1 MKEKT
6 LLILAAGLGSRYG
19 GCKQV
24 DGFGPNKEFIMDYS
38 IYDAIESGFTKVVF
52 LIKRDM
58 LETIENTIAKRI
70 KNKMKVEYAFQEMN
84 NIPSGVVIPEDRVKP
99 WGTAHAI
106 YCCKDAIH
114 EPFVMINA
122 DDFYGRES
130 YKEISKYLDNIKPN
144 NIGIVG
150 YKAKNTMSELG
161 SVKRGVCTVKN
172 NKVKDIVESEL
183 RYTDGKIE
191 ARPLNGTEFHLIDDE
206 AINLMK
212 DGVMLVNTSRGG
224 LIDVDALIRGL
235 RANKFHAVA
244 LDVYEGEDTNVYTDH
259 SDDMMQNSV
268 VARLVTFP
276 NLVLTSHQAFFTRE
290 ALQAI
295 AAVTMENAR
304 NYNEGFPYGQAEV
317 K

>member
-70 KNKMKVEYAFQEMN
+70 KNKIKVEYAFQEMN

-106 YCCKDAIH
+106 YCCKDVIH

-191 ARPLNGTEFHLIDDE
+191 ARPLNGTEFHLIDDDTLVSMNMIAFDYSFLKYIDDNIKE
-206 AINLMK
+206 FFEKSDLSK
-212 DGVMLVNTSRGG
+212 DEF
-224 LIDVDALIRGL
+224 LIPTLIRKSI
-235 RANKFHAVA
+235 NDK
-244 LDVYEGEDTNVYTDH
+244 VYTCNIINTDAKWCGVTYKE
-259 SDDMMQNSV
+259 DKEQLIEFLNKLYDEGVYPKDMW
-268 VARLVTFP
+268 
-276 NLVLTSHQAFFTRE
+276 
-290 ALQAI
+290 
-295 AAVTMENAR
+295 
-304 NYNEGFPYGQAEV
+304 

>member
-6 LLILAAGLGSRYG
+6 LLILAAGLGSIYG
-19 GCKQV
+19 GCKQI

-70 KNKMKVEYAFQEMN
+70 KNKIKVEYAFQEMN
-84 NIPSGVVIPEDRVKP
+84 NIPSGVIIPEDRVKP

-106 YCCKDAIH
+106 YCCKDVIH

-130 YKEISKYLDNIKPN
+130 YKEISKYLDNIKSN

-172 NKVKDIVESEL
+172 NKVRDIVESEL

-191 ARPLNGTEFHLIDDE
+191 ERPLNGIEFHLIDDDTLVSMNMIAFDYSFLKYIDDNIKE
-206 AINLMK
+206 FFEKSDLSK
-212 DGVMLVNTSRGG
+212 DEF
-224 LIDVDALIRGL
+224 LIPTLIRKSINDKTYTCNIINTDAKWCGVTYKEDKEQL
-235 RANKFHAVA
+235 IEFLNK
-244 LDVYEGEDTNVYTDH
+244 LYDEGAYPK
-259 SDDMMQNSV
+259 DMW
-268 VARLVTFP
+268 
-276 NLVLTSHQAFFTRE
+276 
-290 ALQAI
+290 
-295 AAVTMENAR
+295 
-304 NYNEGFPYGQAEV
+304 

>member
-19 GCKQV
+19 GCKQI

-70 KNKMKVEYAFQEMN
+70 KNKIKVEYAFQEMN
-84 NIPSGVVIPEDRVKP
+84 NIPSGVIIPKDRVKP

-106 YCCKDAIH
+106 YCCKDVIH

-130 YKEISKYLDNIKPN
+130 YKEISKYLDNIKSN

-172 NKVKDIVESEL
+172 NKVRDIVESEL
-183 RYTDGKIE
+183 RYTDGRIE
-191 ARPLNGTEFHLIDDE
+191 ARPLNGIEFHLIDDDTLVSMNMIAFDYSFLKYIDDNIKE
-206 AINLMK
+206 FFEKSDLSK
-212 DGVMLVNTSRGG
+212 DEF
-224 LIDVDALIRGL
+224 LIPTLIRKSINDKAYTCNIINTDAKWCGVTYKEDKEQL
-235 RANKFHAVA
+235 IEFLNK
-244 LDVYEGEDTNVYTDH
+244 LYDEGVYPK
-259 SDDMMQNSV
+259 DMW
-268 VARLVTFP
+268 
-276 NLVLTSHQAFFTRE
+276 
-290 ALQAI
+290 
-295 AAVTMENAR
+295 
-304 NYNEGFPYGQAEV
+304 

>member
-19 GCKQV
+19 GCKQI

-70 KNKMKVEYAFQEMN
+70 KNKIKVEYAFQEMN
-84 NIPSGVVIPEDRVKP
+84 NIPSGVIIPKDRVKP

-106 YCCKDAIH
+106 YCCKDVIH

-130 YKEISKYLDNIKPN
+130 YKEISKYLDNIKSN

-172 NKVKDIVESEL
+172 NKVRDIVESEL

-191 ARPLNGTEFHLIDDE
+191 ARPLNGIEFHLIDDDTLVSMNMIAFDYSFLKYIDDNIKE
-206 AINLMK
+206 FFEKSDLSK
-212 DGVMLVNTSRGG
+212 DEF
-224 LIDVDALIRGL
+224 LIPTLIRKSINDKAYTCNIINTDAKWCGVTYKEDKEQL
-235 RANKFHAVA
+235 IEFLNK
-244 LDVYEGEDTNVYTDH
+244 LYDEGAYPK
-259 SDDMMQNSV
+259 DMW
-268 VARLVTFP
+268 
-276 NLVLTSHQAFFTRE
+276 
-290 ALQAI
+290 
-295 AAVTMENAR
+295 
-304 NYNEGFPYGQAEV
+304 

>member
-19 GCKQV
+19 GCKQI

-52 LIKRDM
+52 LIKKDM
-58 LETIENTIAKRI
+58 LETIENSIAKRI
-70 KNKMKVEYAFQEMN
+70 KNKIKIEYAFQEMN

-106 YCCKDAIH
+106 YCCKDVIH

-130 YKEISKYLDNIKPN
+130 YREISKYLDNIKSN

-161 SVKRGVCTVKN
+161 SVKRGVCTVID

-183 RYTDGKIE
+183 KYTNDKIE
-191 ARPLNGTEFHLIDDE
+191 ARPLNENEFHLIDDE
-206 AINLMK
+206 TLVSMNMIAFDYSFLKYIDDNIKEFFEKSDLSK
-212 DGVMLVNTSRGG
+212 DEF
-224 LIDVDALIRGL
+224 LIPTLIRKSI
-235 RANKFHAVA
+235 NDK
-244 LDVYEGEDTNVYTDH
+244 VYTCDIINTNAKWCGVTYKEDKEQLIEFLNELY
-259 SDDMMQNSV
+259 SEGVYPKDMW
-268 VARLVTFP
+268 
-276 NLVLTSHQAFFTRE
+276 
-290 ALQAI
+290 
-295 AAVTMENAR
+295 
-304 NYNEGFPYGQAEV
+304 

>member
-70 KNKMKVEYAFQEMN
+70 KNKIKVEYAFQEMN

-106 YCCKDAIH
+106 YCCKDVIH

-130 YKEISKYLDNIKPN
+130 YKEISKYLDKIKSN

-161 SVKRGVCTVKN
+161 SVKRGVCAVKN

-191 ARPLNGTEFHLIDDE
+191 ARPLNGTEFHLIDDDTLVSMNMIAFDYSFLKYIDDNIKE
-206 AINLMK
+206 FFEKSDLSK
-212 DGVMLVNTSRGG
+212 DEF
-224 LIDVDALIRGL
+224 LIPILIRKSINDKAYTCNIINTDAKWCGVTYKEDKEQL
-235 RANKFHAVA
+235 IEFLNK
-244 LDVYEGEDTNVYTDH
+244 LYDEGVYPKN
-259 SDDMMQNSV
+259 MW
-268 VARLVTFP
+268 
-276 NLVLTSHQAFFTRE
+276 
-290 ALQAI
+290 
-295 AAVTMENAR
+295 
-304 NYNEGFPYGQAEV
+304 

>member
-19 GCKQV
+19 GCKQI

-70 KNKMKVEYAFQEMN
+70 KNKIKVEYAFQEMN
-84 NIPSGVVIPEDRVKP
+84 NIPSGVIIPEDRVKP

-106 YCCKDAIH
+106 YCCKDVIH

-130 YKEISKYLDNIKPN
+130 YKEISKYLDNIKSN

-172 NKVKDIVESEL
+172 NKVRDIVESEL

-191 ARPLNGTEFHLIDDE
+191 ARPLNGIEFHLIDDDTLVSMNMIAFDYSFLKCIDDNIKE
-206 AINLMK
+206 FFEKSDLSK
-212 DGVMLVNTSRGG
+212 DEF
-224 LIDVDALIRGL
+224 LIPTLIRKSINDKAYTCNIINTDAKWCGVTYKEDKEQL
-235 RANKFHAVA
+235 IEFLNK
-244 LDVYEGEDTNVYTDH
+244 LYDEGVYPK
-259 SDDMMQNSV
+259 DMW
-268 VARLVTFP
+268 
-276 NLVLTSHQAFFTRE
+276 
-290 ALQAI
+290 
-295 AAVTMENAR
+295 
-304 NYNEGFPYGQAEV
+304 

>member
-19 GCKQV
+19 GCKQI

-70 KNKMKVEYAFQEMN
+70 KNKIKVEYAFQEMN

-106 YCCKDAIH
+106 YCCKDVIH

-130 YKEISKYLDNIKPN
+130 YKEISKYLDNIKSN

-191 ARPLNGTEFHLIDDE
+191 ARPLNGTEFHLIDDDTLVSMNMIAFDYSFLKYIDDNIKE
-206 AINLMK
+206 FFEKSDLSK
-212 DGVMLVNTSRGG
+212 DEF
-224 LIDVDALIRGL
+224 LIPTLIRKSINDKAYTCNIINTNAKWCGVTYKEDKEQL
-235 RANKFHAVA
+235 IEFLNK
-244 LDVYEGEDTNVYTDH
+244 LYDEGVYPK
-259 SDDMMQNSV
+259 DMW
-268 VARLVTFP
+268 
-276 NLVLTSHQAFFTRE
+276 
-290 ALQAI
+290 
-295 AAVTMENAR
+295 
-304 NYNEGFPYGQAEV
+304 

>member
-19 GCKQV
+19 GCKQI

-52 LIKRDM
+52 LIKKDM

-70 KNKMKVEYAFQEMN
+70 KNKIKVEYAFQEMN
-84 NIPSGVVIPEDRVKP
+84 NIPSGVIIPEDRVKP

-106 YCCKDAIH
+106 YCCKDVIH

-130 YKEISKYLDNIKPN
+130 YKEISKYLDNIKSN

-172 NKVKDIVESEL
+172 NKVRDIVESEL

-191 ARPLNGTEFHLIDDE
+191 ARPLNGIEFHLIDDDTLVSMNMIAFDYSFLKYIDDNIKE
-206 AINLMK
+206 FFEKSDLSK
-212 DGVMLVNTSRGG
+212 DEF
-224 LIDVDALIRGL
+224 LIPTLIRKSINDKAYTCNIINTDAKWCGVTYKEDKEQL
-235 RANKFHAVA
+235 IEFLNK
-244 LDVYEGEDTNVYTDH
+244 LYDEGAYPK
-259 SDDMMQNSV
+259 DMW
-268 VARLVTFP
+268 
-276 NLVLTSHQAFFTRE
+276 
-290 ALQAI
+290 
-295 AAVTMENAR
+295 
-304 NYNEGFPYGQAEV
+304 

>member
-19 GCKQV
+19 GCKQI

-70 KNKMKVEYAFQEMN
+70 KNKIKVEYAFQEMN
-84 NIPSGVVIPEDRVKP
+84 NIPSGVIIPEDRVKP

-106 YCCKDAIH
+106 YCCKDVIH

-130 YKEISKYLDNIKPN
+130 YKEISKYLDNIKSN

-172 NKVKDIVESEL
+172 NKVRDIVESEL

-191 ARPLNGTEFHLIDDE
+191 ARPLNGIEFHLIDDDTLVSMNMIAFDYSFLKYIDDNIKE
-206 AINLMK
+206 FFEKSDLSK
-212 DGVMLVNTSRGG
+212 DEF
-224 LIDVDALIRGL
+224 LIPTLIRKSINDKAYTCNIINTDAKWCGVTYKEDKEQL
-235 RANKFHAVA
+235 IEFLNK
-244 LDVYEGEDTNVYTDH
+244 LYDERVYPK
-259 SDDMMQNSV
+259 DMW
-268 VARLVTFP
+268 
-276 NLVLTSHQAFFTRE
+276 
-290 ALQAI
+290 
-295 AAVTMENAR
+295 
-304 NYNEGFPYGQAEV
+304 

>member
-19 GCKQV
+19 GCKQI

-52 LIKRDM
+52 LIKKDM

-70 KNKMKVEYAFQEMN
+70 KNKIKIEYAFQEMN

-106 YCCKDAIH
+106 YCCKDVIH

-130 YKEISKYLDNIKPN
+130 YREISKYLDNINSN

-161 SVKRGVCTVKN
+161 SVKRGVCTVID

-183 RYTDGKIE
+183 KYTDDKIE
-191 ARPLNGTEFHLIDDE
+191 ARPLNENECHLIDDE
-206 AINLMK
+206 TLVSMNMIAFDYSFLKYIDDNIKEFFEKSDLSK
-212 DGVMLVNTSRGG
+212 DEF
-224 LIDVDALIRGL
+224 LIPTLIR
-235 RANKFHAVA
+235 RSINDK
-244 LDVYEGEDTNVYTDH
+244 VYTCDIINTNAKWCGVTYKEDKEQLIEFLNELY
-259 SDDMMQNSV
+259 SEGVYPKDMW
-268 VARLVTFP
+268 
-276 NLVLTSHQAFFTRE
+276 
-290 ALQAI
+290 
-295 AAVTMENAR
+295 
-304 NYNEGFPYGQAEV
+304 

>member
-19 GCKQV
+19 GCKQI

-70 KNKMKVEYAFQEMN
+70 KNKIKVEYAFQEMN
-84 NIPSGVVIPEDRVKP
+84 NIPSGVIIPEDRVKP

-106 YCCKDAIH
+106 YCCKDVIH

-130 YKEISKYLDNIKPN
+130 YKEISKYLDNIKSN

-183 RYTDGKIE
+183 RYIDGKIE
-191 ARPLNGTEFHLIDDE
+191 ARPLNGIEFHLIDDDTLVSMNMIAFDYSFLKYIDDNIKE
-206 AINLMK
+206 FFEKSDLSK
-212 DGVMLVNTSRGG
+212 DEF
-224 LIDVDALIRGL
+224 LIPTLIRKSINDKAYTCNIINTDAKWCGVTYKEDKEQL
-235 RANKFHAVA
+235 IEFLNK
-244 LDVYEGEDTNVYTDH
+244 LYDERVYPK
-259 SDDMMQNSV
+259 DMW
-268 VARLVTFP
+268 
-276 NLVLTSHQAFFTRE
+276 
-290 ALQAI
+290 
-295 AAVTMENAR
+295 
-304 NYNEGFPYGQAEV
+304 

>member
-19 GCKQV
+19 GCKQI

-70 KNKMKVEYAFQEMN
+70 KNKIKVEYAFQEIN
-84 NIPSGVVIPEDRVKP
+84 NIPSGVVIPDDRVKP

-106 YCCKDAIH
+106 YCCKDVIH

-130 YKEISKYLDNIKPN
+130 YKEISKYLDNIKSN

-191 ARPLNGTEFHLIDDE
+191 ARPLNGTEFHLIDDDTLVSMNMIAFDYSFLKYIDDNIKE
-206 AINLMK
+206 FFEKSDLSK
-212 DGVMLVNTSRGG
+212 DEF
-224 LIDVDALIRGL
+224 LIPTLIRKSITDKAYTCNIINTNAKWCGVTYKEDKEQL
-235 RANKFHAVA
+235 IEFLNK
-244 LDVYEGEDTNVYTDH
+244 LYDEGVYPK
-259 SDDMMQNSV
+259 DMW
-268 VARLVTFP
+268 
-276 NLVLTSHQAFFTRE
+276 
-290 ALQAI
+290 
-295 AAVTMENAR
+295 
-304 NYNEGFPYGQAEV
+304 

>member
-19 GCKQV
+19 GCKQI

-38 IYDAIESGFTKVVF
+38 IYDAIESGFTKAVF

-70 KNKMKVEYAFQEMN
+70 KNKIKVEYAFQEMN
-84 NIPSGVVIPEDRVKP
+84 NIPSGVIIPEDRVKP

-106 YCCKDAIH
+106 YCCKDVIH

-130 YKEISKYLDNIKPN
+130 YKEISKYLDNIKSN

-172 NKVKDIVESEL
+172 NKVRDIVESEL

-191 ARPLNGTEFHLIDDE
+191 ARPLNGIEFHLIDDDTLVSMNMIAFDYSFLKYIDDNIKE
-206 AINLMK
+206 FFEKSDLSK
-212 DGVMLVNTSRGG
+212 DEF
-224 LIDVDALIRGL
+224 LIPTLIRKSINDKAYTCNIINTDAKWCGVTYKEDKEQL
-235 RANKFHAVA
+235 IEFLNK
-244 LDVYEGEDTNVYTDH
+244 LYDEGVYPK
-259 SDDMMQNSV
+259 DMW
-268 VARLVTFP
+268 
-276 NLVLTSHQAFFTRE
+276 
-290 ALQAI
+290 
-295 AAVTMENAR
+295 
-304 NYNEGFPYGQAEV
+304 

>member
-19 GCKQV
+19 GCKQI

-70 KNKMKVEYAFQEMN
+70 KNKIKVEYAFQEMN
-84 NIPSGVVIPEDRVKP
+84 NIPGGVIIPEDRVKP

-106 YCCKDAIH
+106 SCCKDVIH

-130 YKEISKYLDNIKPN
+130 YKEISKYLDNIKSN

-172 NKVKDIVESEL
+172 NKVRDIVESEL

-191 ARPLNGTEFHLIDDE
+191 ARPLNGIEFHLIDDDTLVSMNMIAFDYSFLKYIDDNIKE
-206 AINLMK
+206 FFEKSDLSK
-212 DGVMLVNTSRGG
+212 DEF
-224 LIDVDALIRGL
+224 LIPTLIRKSINDKAYTCNIINTDAKWCGVTYKEDKEQL
-235 RANKFHAVA
+235 IEFLNK
-244 LDVYEGEDTNVYTDH
+244 LYDEGAYPK
-259 SDDMMQNSV
+259 DMW
-268 VARLVTFP
+268 
-276 NLVLTSHQAFFTRE
+276 
-290 ALQAI
+290 
-295 AAVTMENAR
+295 
-304 NYNEGFPYGQAEV
+304 

>member
-19 GCKQV
+19 GCKQI

-52 LIKRDM
+52 LIKKDM

-70 KNKMKVEYAFQEMN
+70 KNKIKVEYAFQEMN
-84 NIPSGVVIPEDRVKP
+84 NIPGGVIIPEDRVKP

-106 YCCKDAIH
+106 YCCKDVIH

-130 YKEISKYLDNIKPN
+130 YKEISKYLDNIKSN

-172 NKVKDIVESEL
+172 NKVRDIVESEL

-191 ARPLNGTEFHLIDDE
+191 ARPLNGIEFHLIDDDTLVSMNMIAFDYSFLKYIDDNIKE
-206 AINLMK
+206 FFEKSDLSK
-212 DGVMLVNTSRGG
+212 DEF
-224 LIDVDALIRGL
+224 LIPTLIRKSINDKAYTCNIINTDAKWCGVTYKEDKEQL
-235 RANKFHAVA
+235 IEFLNK
-244 LDVYEGEDTNVYTDH
+244 LYDEGVYPK
-259 SDDMMQNSV
+259 DMW
-268 VARLVTFP
+268 
-276 NLVLTSHQAFFTRE
+276 
-290 ALQAI
+290 
-295 AAVTMENAR
+295 
-304 NYNEGFPYGQAEV
+304 

>member
-19 GCKQV
+19 GCKQI

-38 IYDAIESGFTKVVF
+38 IYDAIERGFTKVVF

-70 KNKMKVEYAFQEMN
+70 KNKIKVEYAFQEMN
-84 NIPSGVVIPEDRVKP
+84 NIPSGVIIPEDRVKP

-106 YCCKDAIH
+106 YCCKDVIH

-130 YKEISKYLDNIKPN
+130 YKEISKYLDNIKSN

-172 NKVKDIVESEL
+172 NKVRDIVESEL

-191 ARPLNGTEFHLIDDE
+191 ARPLNGIEFHLIDDDTLVSMNMIAFDYSFLKYIDDNIKE
-206 AINLMK
+206 FFEKSDLSK
-212 DGVMLVNTSRGG
+212 DEF
-224 LIDVDALIRGL
+224 LIPTLIRKSINDKAYTCNIINTDAKWCGVTYKEDKEQL
-235 RANKFHAVA
+235 IEFLNK
-244 LDVYEGEDTNVYTDH
+244 LYDEGAYPK
-259 SDDMMQNSV
+259 DMW
-268 VARLVTFP
+268 
-276 NLVLTSHQAFFTRE
+276 
-290 ALQAI
+290 
-295 AAVTMENAR
+295 
-304 NYNEGFPYGQAEV
+304 

>member
-19 GCKQV
+19 GCKQI

-70 KNKMKVEYAFQEMN
+70 KNKIKVEYAFQEMN
-84 NIPSGVVIPEDRVKP
+84 NIPSGVIIPEDRVKP

-106 YCCKDAIH
+106 YCCKDVIH

-130 YKEISKYLDNIKPN
+130 YKEISKYLDNIKSN

-172 NKVKDIVESEL
+172 NKVRDIVESEL
-183 RYTDGKIE
+183 RYTDGRIE
-191 ARPLNGTEFHLIDDE
+191 ARPLNGIEFHLIDDDTLVSMNMIAFDYSFLKYIDDNIKE
-206 AINLMK
+206 FFEKSDLSK
-212 DGVMLVNTSRGG
+212 DEF
-224 LIDVDALIRGL
+224 LIPTLIRKSINDKAYTCNIINTDAKWCGVTYKEDKEQL
-235 RANKFHAVA
+235 IEFLNK
-244 LDVYEGEDTNVYTDH
+244 LYDEGVYPK
-259 SDDMMQNSV
+259 DMW
-268 VARLVTFP
+268 
-276 NLVLTSHQAFFTRE
+276 
-290 ALQAI
+290 
-295 AAVTMENAR
+295 
-304 NYNEGFPYGQAEV
+304 

>member
-19 GCKQV
+19 GCKQI

-70 KNKMKVEYAFQEMN
+70 KNKIKVEYAFQEMN
-84 NIPSGVVIPEDRVKP
+84 NIPGGVIIPEDRVKP

-106 YCCKDAIH
+106 YCCKDVIH

-130 YKEISKYLDNIKPN
+130 YKEISKYLDNIKSN

-172 NKVKDIVESEL
+172 NKVRDIVESEL

-191 ARPLNGTEFHLIDDE
+191 ARPLNGIEFHLIDDDTLVSMNMIAFDYSFLKYIDDNIKE
-206 AINLMK
+206 FFEKSDLSK
-212 DGVMLVNTSRGG
+212 DEF
-224 LIDVDALIRGL
+224 LIPTLIRKSINDKAYTCNIINTDAKWCGVTYKEDKEQL
-235 RANKFHAVA
+235 IEFLNK
-244 LDVYEGEDTNVYTDH
+244 LYDEGAYPK
-259 SDDMMQNSV
+259 DMW
-268 VARLVTFP
+268 
-276 NLVLTSHQAFFTRE
+276 
-290 ALQAI
+290 
-295 AAVTMENAR
+295 
-304 NYNEGFPYGQAEV
+304 

>member
-70 KNKMKVEYAFQEMN
+70 KNKIKVEYSFQEMN

-106 YCCKDAIH
+106 YCCKDVIH

-130 YKEISKYLDNIKPN
+130 YKEISKYLDNIKTN

-191 ARPLNGTEFHLIDDE
+191 ARPLNGTEFHLIDDDTLVSMNMIAFDYSFLKYIDDNIKE
-206 AINLMK
+206 FFEKSNLSK
-212 DGVMLVNTSRGG
+212 DEF
-224 LIDVDALIRGL
+224 LIPTLIRKSINDKAYTCNIINTDAKWCGVTYKEDKEQL
-235 RANKFHAVA
+235 IEFLNK
-244 LDVYEGEDTNVYTDH
+244 LYDEGVYPK
-259 SDDMMQNSV
+259 DMW
-268 VARLVTFP
+268 
-276 NLVLTSHQAFFTRE
+276 
-290 ALQAI
+290 
-295 AAVTMENAR
+295 
-304 NYNEGFPYGQAEV
+304 

>member
-70 KNKMKVEYAFQEMN
+70 KNKIKVEYAFQEMN

-106 YCCKDAIH
+106 YCCKDVIH

-191 ARPLNGTEFHLIDDE
+191 ARPLNGTEFHLIDDDTLVSMNMIAFDYSFLKYIDDNIKE
-206 AINLMK
+206 FFEKSNLSK
-212 DGVMLVNTSRGG
+212 DEF
-224 LIDVDALIRGL
+224 LIPTLIRKSINDKAYTCNIINTDAKWCGVTYKEDKEQL
-235 RANKFHAVA
+235 IEFLNK
-244 LDVYEGEDTNVYTDH
+244 LYDEGVYPK
-259 SDDMMQNSV
+259 DMW
-268 VARLVTFP
+268 
-276 NLVLTSHQAFFTRE
+276 
-290 ALQAI
+290 
-295 AAVTMENAR
+295 
-304 NYNEGFPYGQAEV
+304 

>member
-70 KNKMKVEYAFQEMN
+70 KNKIKVEYSFQEMN

-106 YCCKDAIH
+106 YCCKDVIH
-114 EPFVMINA
+114 EPFVIINA

-130 YKEISKYLDNIKPN
+130 YKEISKYLDNIKTN

-191 ARPLNGTEFHLIDDE
+191 ARPLNGTEFHLIDDDTLVSMNMIAFDYSFLKYIDDNIKE
-206 AINLMK
+206 FFEKSDLSK
-212 DGVMLVNTSRGG
+212 DEF
-224 LIDVDALIRGL
+224 LIPTLIRKSINDKAYTCNIINTDAKWCGVTYKEDKEQL
-235 RANKFHAVA
+235 IEFLNK
-244 LDVYEGEDTNVYTDH
+244 LYDEGVYPK
-259 SDDMMQNSV
+259 DMW
-268 VARLVTFP
+268 
-276 NLVLTSHQAFFTRE
+276 
-290 ALQAI
+290 
-295 AAVTMENAR
+295 
-304 NYNEGFPYGQAEV
+304 

>member
-19 GCKQV
+19 GCKQI

-70 KNKMKVEYAFQEMN
+70 KNKIKVEYAFQEMN

-106 YCCKDAIH
+106 YCCKDVIH

-130 YKEISKYLDNIKPN
+130 YKEISKYLDNIKSN

-191 ARPLNGTEFHLIDDE
+191 ARPLNGTEFHLIDDDTLVSMNMIAFDYSFLKYIDDNIKE
-206 AINLMK
+206 FFEKSDLSK
-212 DGVMLVNTSRGG
+212 DEF
-224 LIDVDALIRGL
+224 LIPTLIRKSINDKSYTCNIINTNAKWCGVTYKEDKEQL
-235 RANKFHAVA
+235 IEFLNK
-244 LDVYEGEDTNVYTDH
+244 LYDEGVYPK
-259 SDDMMQNSV
+259 DMW
-268 VARLVTFP
+268 
-276 NLVLTSHQAFFTRE
+276 
-290 ALQAI
+290 
-295 AAVTMENAR
+295 
-304 NYNEGFPYGQAEV
+304 

>member
-19 GCKQV
+19 GCKQI

-70 KNKMKVEYAFQEMN
+70 KNKIKVEYAFQEMN
-84 NIPSGVVIPEDRVKP
+84 NIPSGVIIPEDRVKP

-106 YCCKDAIH
+106 YCCKDVIH

-130 YKEISKYLDNIKPN
+130 YKEISKYLDNIKSN

-172 NKVKDIVESEL
+172 NKVSDIVESEL

-191 ARPLNGTEFHLIDDE
+191 ARPLNGIEFHLIDDDTLVSMNMIAFDYSFLKYIDDNIKE
-206 AINLMK
+206 FFEKSDLSK
-212 DGVMLVNTSRGG
+212 DEF
-224 LIDVDALIRGL
+224 LIPTLIRKSINDKAYTCNIINTDAKWCGVTYKEDKEQL
-235 RANKFHAVA
+235 IEFLNK
-244 LDVYEGEDTNVYTDH
+244 LYDEGVYPK
-259 SDDMMQNSV
+259 DMW
-268 VARLVTFP
+268 
-276 NLVLTSHQAFFTRE
+276 
-290 ALQAI
+290 
-295 AAVTMENAR
+295 
-304 NYNEGFPYGQAEV
+304 

>member
-19 GCKQV
+19 GCKQI

-70 KNKMKVEYAFQEMN
+70 KNKIKVEYAFQEMN
-84 NIPSGVVIPEDRVKP
+84 NIPSGVIIPEDRVKP

-106 YCCKDAIH
+106 YCCKDVIH

-130 YKEISKYLDNIKPN
+130 YKEISKYLDNIKSN

-172 NKVKDIVESEL
+172 NKVRDIVESEL

-191 ARPLNGTEFHLIDDE
+191 ARPLNGIEFHLIDDDTLVSMNMIAFDYSFLKYSDDNIKE
-206 AINLMK
+206 FFEKSDLSK
-212 DGVMLVNTSRGG
+212 DEF
-224 LIDVDALIRGL
+224 LIPTLIRKSINDKAYTCNIINTDAKWCGVTYKEDKEQL
-235 RANKFHAVA
+235 IEFLNK
-244 LDVYEGEDTNVYTDH
+244 LYDEGVYPK
-259 SDDMMQNSV
+259 DMW
-268 VARLVTFP
+268 
-276 NLVLTSHQAFFTRE
+276 
-290 ALQAI
+290 
-295 AAVTMENAR
+295 
-304 NYNEGFPYGQAEV
+304 

>member
-19 GCKQV
+19 GCKQI

-70 KNKMKVEYAFQEMN
+70 KNKIKVEYAFQEMN
-84 NIPSGVVIPEDRVKP
+84 NIPSGVIIPEDRVKP

-106 YCCKDAIH
+106 YCCKDVIH

-130 YKEISKYLDNIKPN
+130 YKEIGKYLDNIKSN

-191 ARPLNGTEFHLIDDE
+191 ARPLNGIEFHLIDDDTLVSMNMIAFDYSFLKYIDDNIKE
-206 AINLMK
+206 FFEKSDLSK
-212 DGVMLVNTSRGG
+212 DEF
-224 LIDVDALIRGL
+224 LIPTLIRKSINDKAYTCNIINTDAKWCGVTYKEDKEQL
-235 RANKFHAVA
+235 IEFLNK
-244 LDVYEGEDTNVYTDH
+244 LYDEGVYPK
-259 SDDMMQNSV
+259 DMW
-268 VARLVTFP
+268 
-276 NLVLTSHQAFFTRE
+276 
-290 ALQAI
+290 
-295 AAVTMENAR
+295 
-304 NYNEGFPYGQAEV
+304 

>member
-19 GCKQV
+19 GCKQI
-24 DGFGPNKEFIMDYS
+24 DGFGPNKEFIIDYS

-70 KNKMKVEYAFQEMN
+70 KNKIKVEYAFQEMN
-84 NIPSGVVIPEDRVKP
+84 NIPSGVIIPEDRVKP

-106 YCCKDAIH
+106 YCCKDVIH

-130 YKEISKYLDNIKPN
+130 YKEISKYLDNIKSN

-172 NKVKDIVESEL
+172 NKVRDIVESEL
-183 RYTDGKIE
+183 RYTDGRIE
-191 ARPLNGTEFHLIDDE
+191 ARPLNGIEFHLIDDDTLVSMNMIAFDYSFLKYIDDNIKE
-206 AINLMK
+206 FFEKSDLSK
-212 DGVMLVNTSRGG
+212 DEF
-224 LIDVDALIRGL
+224 LIPTLIRKSINDKAYTCNIINTDAKWCGVTYKEDKEQL
-235 RANKFHAVA
+235 IEFLNK
-244 LDVYEGEDTNVYTDH
+244 LYDEGVYPK
-259 SDDMMQNSV
+259 DMW
-268 VARLVTFP
+268 
-276 NLVLTSHQAFFTRE
+276 
-290 ALQAI
+290 
-295 AAVTMENAR
+295 
-304 NYNEGFPYGQAEV
+304 

>member
-19 GCKQV
+19 GCKQI

-70 KNKMKVEYAFQEMN
+70 KNKIKVEYAFQEMN
-84 NIPSGVVIPEDRVKP
+84 NIPGGVIIPEDRVKP

-106 YCCKDAIH
+106 YCCKDVIH

-130 YKEISKYLDNIKPN
+130 YKEISKYLDNIKSN

-172 NKVKDIVESEL
+172 NKVRDIVESEL

-191 ARPLNGTEFHLIDDE
+191 ARPLNGIEFHLIDDDTLVSMNMIAFDYSFLKYIDDNIKE
-206 AINLMK
+206 FFEKSDLSK
-212 DGVMLVNTSRGG
+212 DEF
-224 LIDVDALIRGL
+224 LIPTLIRKSINDKAYTCNIINTDAKWCGVTYKEDKEQL
-235 RANKFHAVA
+235 IEFLNK
-244 LDVYEGEDTNVYTDH
+244 LYDEGTYPK
-259 SDDMMQNSV
+259 DMW
-268 VARLVTFP
+268 
-276 NLVLTSHQAFFTRE
+276 
-290 ALQAI
+290 
-295 AAVTMENAR
+295 
-304 NYNEGFPYGQAEV
+304 

>member
-19 GCKQV
+19 GCKQI
-24 DGFGPNKEFIMDYS
+24 DGCGPNKEFIMDYS

-70 KNKMKVEYAFQEMN
+70 KNKIKVEYAFQEMN
-84 NIPSGVVIPEDRVKP
+84 NIPSGVIIPEDRVKP

-106 YCCKDAIH
+106 YCCKDVIH

-130 YKEISKYLDNIKPN
+130 YKEISKYLDNIKSN

-172 NKVKDIVESEL
+172 NKVRDIVESEL

-191 ARPLNGTEFHLIDDE
+191 ARPLNGIEFHLIDDDTLVSMNMIAFDYSFLKYIDDNIKE
-206 AINLMK
+206 FFEKSDLSK
-212 DGVMLVNTSRGG
+212 DEF
-224 LIDVDALIRGL
+224 LIPTLIRKSINDKAYTCNIINTDAKWCVVTYKEDKEQL
-235 RANKFHAVA
+235 IEFLNK
-244 LDVYEGEDTNVYTDH
+244 LYDEGAYPK
-259 SDDMMQNSV
+259 DMW
-268 VARLVTFP
+268 
-276 NLVLTSHQAFFTRE
+276 
-290 ALQAI
+290 
-295 AAVTMENAR
+295 
-304 NYNEGFPYGQAEV
+304 

>member
-19 GCKQV
+19 GCKQI

-70 KNKMKVEYAFQEMN
+70 KNKIKVEYAFQEMN
-84 NIPSGVVIPEDRVKP
+84 NIPSGVIIPEDRVKP

-106 YCCKDAIH
+106 YCCKDVIH

-130 YKEISKYLDNIKPN
+130 YKEISKYLDNIKSN

-172 NKVKDIVESEL
+172 NKVRDIVESEL

-191 ARPLNGTEFHLIDDE
+191 ARPLNGIEFHLIDDDTLVSMNMIAFDYSFLKYIDDNIKE
-206 AINLMK
+206 FFEKSDLSK
-212 DGVMLVNTSRGG
+212 DEF
-224 LIDVDALIRGL
+224 LIPTLIRKNINDKAYTCNIINTDAKWCGVTYKEDKEQL
-235 RANKFHAVA
+235 IEFLNK
-244 LDVYEGEDTNVYTDH
+244 LYDEGAYPK
-259 SDDMMQNSV
+259 DMW
-268 VARLVTFP
+268 
-276 NLVLTSHQAFFTRE
+276 
-290 ALQAI
+290 
-295 AAVTMENAR
+295 
-304 NYNEGFPYGQAEV
+304 

>member
-19 GCKQV
+19 GCKQI

-38 IYDAIESGFTKVVF
+38 IYDAIESGFTKAVF

-70 KNKMKVEYAFQEMN
+70 KNKIKVEYAFQEMN
-84 NIPSGVVIPEDRVKP
+84 NIPSGVIIPEDRVKP

-106 YCCKDAIH
+106 YCCKDVIH

-130 YKEISKYLDNIKPN
+130 YKEISKYLDNIKSN

-172 NKVKDIVESEL
+172 NKVRDIVESEL
-183 RYTDGKIE
+183 RYTDGRIE
-191 ARPLNGTEFHLIDDE
+191 ARPLNGIEFHLIDDDTLVSMNMIAFDYSFLKYIDDNIKE
-206 AINLMK
+206 FFEKSDLSK
-212 DGVMLVNTSRGG
+212 DEF
-224 LIDVDALIRGL
+224 LIPTLIRKSINDKAYTCNIINTDAKWCGVTYKEDKEQL
-235 RANKFHAVA
+235 IEFLNK
-244 LDVYEGEDTNVYTDH
+244 LYDEGVYPK
-259 SDDMMQNSV
+259 DMW
-268 VARLVTFP
+268 
-276 NLVLTSHQAFFTRE
+276 
-290 ALQAI
+290 
-295 AAVTMENAR
+295 
-304 NYNEGFPYGQAEV
+304 

>member
-19 GCKQV
+19 GCKQI

-70 KNKMKVEYAFQEMN
+70 KNKIKVEYAFQEMN
-84 NIPSGVVIPEDRVKP
+84 NIPSGVIIPKDRVKP

-106 YCCKDAIH
+106 YCCKDVIH

-130 YKEISKYLDNIKPN
+130 YKEISKYLDNIKSN

-172 NKVKDIVESEL
+172 NKVRDIVESEL

-191 ARPLNGTEFHLIDDE
+191 ARPLNGIEFHLIDDDTLVSMNMIAFDYSFLKYIDDNIKE
-206 AINLMK
+206 FFEKSDLSK
-212 DGVMLVNTSRGG
+212 DEF
-224 LIDVDALIRGL
+224 LIPTLIRKSINDKAYTCNIINTDAKWCGVTYKEDKEQL
-235 RANKFHAVA
+235 IEFLNK
-244 LDVYEGEDTNVYTDH
+244 LYDEGVYPK
-259 SDDMMQNSV
+259 DMW
-268 VARLVTFP
+268 
-276 NLVLTSHQAFFTRE
+276 
-290 ALQAI
+290 
-295 AAVTMENAR
+295 
-304 NYNEGFPYGQAEV
+304 

>member
-70 KNKMKVEYAFQEMN
+70 KNKIKVEYAFQEMN
-84 NIPSGVVIPEDRVKP
+84 NIPSGVIIPEDRVKP

-106 YCCKDAIH
+106 YCCKDVIH

-130 YKEISKYLDNIKPN
+130 YKEISKYLDNIKSN

-191 ARPLNGTEFHLIDDE
+191 ARPLNGIEFHLIDDDTLVSMNMIAFDYSFLKYIDDNIKE
-206 AINLMK
+206 FFEKSDLSK
-212 DGVMLVNTSRGG
+212 DEF
-224 LIDVDALIRGL
+224 LIPTLIRKSINDKAYTCNIINTDAKWCGVTYKEDKEQL
-235 RANKFHAVA
+235 IEFLNK
-244 LDVYEGEDTNVYTDH
+244 LYDEGVYPK
-259 SDDMMQNSV
+259 DMW
-268 VARLVTFP
+268 
-276 NLVLTSHQAFFTRE
+276 
-290 ALQAI
+290 
-295 AAVTMENAR
+295 
-304 NYNEGFPYGQAEV
+304 

>member
-19 GCKQV
+19 GCKQI

-70 KNKMKVEYAFQEMN
+70 KNKIKVEYAFQEMN
-84 NIPSGVVIPEDRVKP
+84 NIPSGVIIPEDRVKP

-106 YCCKDAIH
+106 YCCKDVIH

-130 YKEISKYLDNIKPN
+130 YKEISKYLDNIKSN

-191 ARPLNGTEFHLIDDE
+191 ARPLNGIEFHLIDDDTLVSMNMIAFDYSFLKYIDDNIKE
-206 AINLMK
+206 FFEKSDLSK
-212 DGVMLVNTSRGG
+212 DEF
-224 LIDVDALIRGL
+224 LIPTLIRKSINDKAYTCNIINTDAKWCGVTYKEDKEQL
-235 RANKFHAVA
+235 IEFLNK
-244 LDVYEGEDTNVYTDH
+244 LYDEGVYPK
-259 SDDMMQNSV
+259 DMW
-268 VARLVTFP
+268 
-276 NLVLTSHQAFFTRE
+276 
-290 ALQAI
+290 
-295 AAVTMENAR
+295 
-304 NYNEGFPYGQAEV
+304 

>member
-19 GCKQV
+19 GCKQI

-58 LETIENTIAKRI
+58 LETIEDTIAKRI
-70 KNKMKVEYAFQEMN
+70 KNKIKVEYAFQEMN

-106 YCCKDAIH
+106 YCCKDVIH

-130 YKEISKYLDNIKPN
+130 YKEISKYLDNIKFN

-183 RYTDGKIE
+183 RYTNGKIE
-191 ARPLNGTEFHLIDDE
+191 ARPLNGTEFHLIDDDTLVSMNMIAFDYSFLKYIDDNIKE
-206 AINLMK
+206 FFEKSDLSK
-212 DGVMLVNTSRGG
+212 DEF
-224 LIDVDALIRGL
+224 LIPTLIRKSINDKAYTCNIINTNAKWCGVTYKEDKEQL
-235 RANKFHAVA
+235 IEFLNK
-244 LDVYEGEDTNVYTDH
+244 LYDEGVYPKV
-259 SDDMMQNSV
+259 MW
-268 VARLVTFP
+268 
-276 NLVLTSHQAFFTRE
+276 
-290 ALQAI
+290 
-295 AAVTMENAR
+295 
-304 NYNEGFPYGQAEV
+304 

>member
-19 GCKQV
+19 GCKQI

-70 KNKMKVEYAFQEMN
+70 KNKIKVEYAFQEMN

-106 YCCKDAIH
+106 YCCKDVIH

-130 YKEISKYLDNIKPN
+130 YKEISKYLDNIKSN

-183 RYTDGKIE
+183 RYTDEKIE
-191 ARPLNGTEFHLIDDE
+191 ARPLNGNEFHLIDDDTLVSMNMIAFDYSFLKYIDDNIKE
-206 AINLMK
+206 FFEKSDLSK
-212 DGVMLVNTSRGG
+212 DEF
-224 LIDVDALIRGL
+224 LIPTLIRKSINDKTYTCNIINTNAKWCGVTYKEDKEQL
-235 RANKFHAVA
+235 IEFLNK
-244 LDVYEGEDTNVYTDH
+244 LYDEGVYPK
-259 SDDMMQNSV
+259 DMW
-268 VARLVTFP
+268 
-276 NLVLTSHQAFFTRE
+276 
-290 ALQAI
+290 
-295 AAVTMENAR
+295 
-304 NYNEGFPYGQAEV
+304 

>member
-19 GCKQV
+19 GCKQI

-70 KNKMKVEYAFQEMN
+70 KNKIKVKYAFQEMN
-84 NIPSGVVIPEDRVKP
+84 NIPSGVIIPEDRVKP

-106 YCCKDAIH
+106 YCCKDVIH

-130 YKEISKYLDNIKPN
+130 YKEISKYLDNIKSN

-172 NKVKDIVESEL
+172 NKVRDIVESEL

-191 ARPLNGTEFHLIDDE
+191 ARPLNGIEFHLIDDDTLVSMNMIAFDYSFLKYIDDNIKE
-206 AINLMK
+206 FFEKSDLSK
-212 DGVMLVNTSRGG
+212 DEF
-224 LIDVDALIRGL
+224 LIPTLIRKSINDKAYTCNIINTDAKWCGVTYKEDKEQL
-235 RANKFHAVA
+235 IEFLNK
-244 LDVYEGEDTNVYTDH
+244 LYDEGAYPK
-259 SDDMMQNSV
+259 DMW
-268 VARLVTFP
+268 
-276 NLVLTSHQAFFTRE
+276 
-290 ALQAI
+290 
-295 AAVTMENAR
+295 
-304 NYNEGFPYGQAEV
+304 

>member
-1 MKEKT
+1 MKDKT

-19 GCKQV
+19 GCKQI

-70 KNKMKVEYAFQEMN
+70 KNKIKVEYAFQEMN
-84 NIPSGVVIPEDRVKP
+84 NIPSGVIIPEDRVKP

-106 YCCKDAIH
+106 YCCKDVIH

-130 YKEISKYLDNIKPN
+130 YKEISKYLDNIKSN

-172 NKVKDIVESEL
+172 NKVRDIVESEL

-191 ARPLNGTEFHLIDDE
+191 ARPLNGIEFHLIDDDTLVSMNMIAFDYSFLKYIDDNIKE
-206 AINLMK
+206 FFEKYDLSK
-212 DGVMLVNTSRGG
+212 DEF
-224 LIDVDALIRGL
+224 LIPTLIRKSINDKAYTCNIINTDAKWCGVTYKEDKEQL
-235 RANKFHAVA
+235 IEFLNK
-244 LDVYEGEDTNVYTDH
+244 LYDEGAYPK
-259 SDDMMQNSV
+259 DMW
-268 VARLVTFP
+268 
-276 NLVLTSHQAFFTRE
+276 
-290 ALQAI
+290 
-295 AAVTMENAR
+295 
-304 NYNEGFPYGQAEV
+304 